1 MPLALFLISV
11 LVSSSMYLSTQRV
24 MQDSEV
30 NQALVA
36 STAAFYTA
44 SSSAEVSWTEVG
56 AESSQRRI
64 EAFRAVSDNPSE
76 EGALADALGDE
87 GHLELNQGIES
98 DEERRNLSA
107 TQGAFTEVYYQSS
120 AEVFLAEVPPDE
132 VIDALEVEYC
142 AEDSTDPCPE
152 IIVEWFRLGEG
163 FRFQDL
169 AELIDQPTD
178 TSPINPCVVIPQT
191 NVTRCVVRSSSG
203 SQGALQLSESSDDE
217 RFLRSFRLTTDFP
230 AYDYLVR
237 FRALDKQPFHFRA
250 HGLRAGLVTGL
261 PSHAFEVDE
270 TGSTKFS
277 YRRIRQQQAVSG
289 GLQDGLEFVHY
300 AHEVANK

>member
-11 LVSSSMYLSTQRV
+11 LVSSSMYLSVQRV

-44 SSSAEVSWTEVG
+44 SSSAEVSWSDVSTGSALKRV
-56 AESSQRRI
+56 
-64 EAFRAVSDNPSE
+64 EAFRAVANQPSSESGLAAFGE
-76 EGALADALGDE
+76 ESS
-87 GHLELNQGIES
+87 LELNQGIES
-98 DEERRNLSA
+98 DEAKRGLSA
-107 TQGAFTEVYYQSS
+107 SESSFVELYYQSS
-120 AEVFLAEVPPDE
+120 AEVFLYEVPADE
-132 VIDALEVEYC
+132 VIDSLQVDYC
-142 AEDSTDPCPE
+142 AKDSPDLCPE
-152 IIVEWFRLGEG
+152 IIVEWFRLGQG

-169 AELIDQPTD
+169 QELVDLPAD
-178 TSPINPCVVIPQT
+178 TSPVNPCMDIPGTQM
-191 NVTRCVVRSSSG
+191 TRCVLRSSSG
-203 SQGALQLSESSDDE
+203 SRGDLELDDASDDV
-217 RFLRSFRLTTDFP
+217 RFRRSFELRTDFP

-237 FRALDKQPFHFRA
+237 FRSLDKKPFYFHVQGRK
-250 HGLRAGLVTGL
+250 AGVVTGL
-261 PSHAFEVDE
+261 PSNAFEVDE
-270 TGSTKFS
+270 IGVTRFS